1 MAEYFRR
8 GYSMI
13 KDPSSRESLEVVKRL
28 WTFIKPYS
36 FLVFITIVS
45 SIISALC
52 NVWQINV
59 VKKMVDGTLAGES
72 NKLISLVVEVGV
84 ITVLW
89 VSTKYMSRY
98 ASGKYGNNAM
108 LDIKKS
114 FSKRMEKMPVNE
126 IEKRHSGDIV
136 SRFTNDIQTAEGFIT
151 NDFINLIYIP
161 FLFLCAFGFMFVAN
175 WKLLFASF
183 CITPISAYLFNK
195 ISSPIKQYS
204 KQYHEQLGSANS
216 VVMDTTA
223 GMGILKAFNLQKP
236 LFQKYDK
243 ALLEALKMA
252 LKMEKQRAYMLPV
265 IIVTQELPYI
275 ICVVYGGYLA
285 INGEISI
292 GSIIAF
298 TQLLRYLIDP
308 CVMLPQLLGN
318 MKSAIGAASRI
329 FEVMDLPTE
338 RVDGEAFDKTDELAL
353 EFDNVTFEYDASK
366 SVLDGLSFKLPKG
379 KTIAIVGPSGGGK
392 STIINLLCG
401 FYELT
406 KGNIRYFGKDMNQ
419 WKLGALRDTVA
430 LVSQDTYLFPD
441 SIEANIRYGKPEAT
455 TQEIIAA
462 AKAANAHEFIMET
475 EKGYDTLVG
484 ERGTKLSGGQKQ
496 RLAIARAILKDAKI
510 LLLDEPTSALDNHS
524 EALVQEAIDTVSKD
538 RSVLIIAHR
547 LSTIKQADIVY
558 VLDNGHMIESGT
570 HDELIEKEG
579 LYKQLYLKQ
588 FVSQQDSPLNLEREG
603 A

>member
-1 MAEYFRR
+1 MKKEQAN
-8 GYSMI
+8 S
-13 KDPSSRESLEVVKRL
+13 ESFGVIKRL
-28 WTFIKPYS
+28 WAFIKPYS
-36 FLVFITIVS
+36 FLVFVTIAS
-45 SIISALC
+45 SIVSALC

-59 VKKMVDGTLAGES
+59 VKKMVDWTLAGES
-72 NKLISLVVEVGV
+72 NKLISLVMEVGV
-84 ITVLW
+84 ITVIW
-89 VSTKYMSRY
+89 VSTKYLSRY

-114 FSKRMEKMPVNE
+114 FSKRMEKMPVSE
-126 IEKRHSGDIV
+126 LEKRHSGDIV
-136 SRFTNDIQTAEGFIT
+136 SRFTNDIQTIEAFIT

-161 FLFLCAFGFMFVAN
+161 FLFLCAFGFMFAAN
-175 WKLLFASF
+175 WKLLVASF
-183 CITPISAYLFNK
+183 CITPISAYLFNR
-195 ISSPIKQYS
+195 ISSPIKKYS
-204 KQYHEQLGSANS
+204 KQYHEKLANANS
-216 VVMDTTA
+216 VVMDTT
-223 GMGILKAFNLQKP
+223 GGIGILKAFNLQKP
-236 LFQKYDK
+236 LFQKYDD
-243 ALLEALKMA
+243 ALLEVLKTS

-285 INGEISI
+285 VNGEISI
-292 GSIIAF
+292 GNIIAF

-318 MKSAIGAASRI
+318 MKSAIGAGSRI
-329 FEVMDLPTE
+329 FEVMDIPIE
-338 RVDGEAFDKTDELAL
+338 RVDGEAFGQKDEVAL
-353 EFDNVTFEYDASK
+353 EFDNVSFQYDSST
-366 SVLDGLSFKLPKG
+366 SVVEGLSFKLPKG

-401 FYELT
+401 FYDLT
-406 KGNIRYFGKDMNQ
+406 KGNIRYFGKDMRQ
-419 WKLGALRDTVA
+419 WKLGAIRDIVA

-462 AKAANAHEFIMET
+462 AKAANAHDFIMET

-484 ERGTKLSGGQKQ
+484 ERGAKLSGGQKQ
-496 RLAIARAILKDAKI
+496 RLAIARAMLKDAKI

-588 FVSQQDSPLNLEREG
+588 FASQQGSPLNLEQEG
-603 A
+603 I